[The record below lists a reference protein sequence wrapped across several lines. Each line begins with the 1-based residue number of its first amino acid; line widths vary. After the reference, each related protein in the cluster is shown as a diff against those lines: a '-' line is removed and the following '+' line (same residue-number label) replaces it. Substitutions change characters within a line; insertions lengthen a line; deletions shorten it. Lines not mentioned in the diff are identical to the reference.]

1 MMKLGLF
8 LQGGGHH
15 IAAWRDPAV
24 AAEGPQSLAHYVETA
39 RIAERAR
46 FDLLF
51 NADTQATFGPDD
63 IDVWKRT
70 TGALRLEP
78 LTLLGALAA
87 VTTHIGLVSTATT
100 TYNEPYLIARI
111 FASLD
116 QMSGGRMG
124 WNLVTSAAPAE
135 AYNFSRDAH
144 AAHADRYERA
154 TEFAEV
160 VLGLWDSWEDDAIV
174 ADKESGLYFDPAK
187 LHHLNHKGKYFS
199 VRGPLTVRRSPQG
212 RPVIVQA
219 GQSEAGRE
227 LAAATAEIIF
237 TVQQDFSDA
246 RDFYADVKRRAATYG
261 RPPDAIKIMPGVMPV
276 IGATMAEAEAKHE
289 RLQALIHPELG
300 VKTLSAF
307 FGMDLS
313 SYPLDGPLPEA
324 PVANTEQGRQKI
336 IRDLAQREGLT
347 IREVAR
353 KVTGVRGHRVLCGT
367 PQSIADSLEDWYRGG
382 AADGFNIM
390 PATFPAELHDFVDQ
404 IIPELQRRK
413 LFRTEYEGTTLR
425 GNLGLPIP
433 KNRWATTTA

>member
-1 MMKLGLF
+1 
-8 LQGGGHH
+8 
-15 IAAWRDPAV
+15 
-24 AAEGPQSLAHYVETA
+24 
-39 RIAERAR
+39 
-46 FDLLF
+46 
-51 NADTQATFGPDD
+51 
-63 IDVWKRT
+63 
-70 TGALRLEP
+70 
-78 LTLLGALAA
+78 
-87 VTTHIGLVSTATT
+87 
-100 TYNEPYLIARI
+100 
-111 FASLD
+111 
-116 QMSGGRMG
+116 
-124 WNLVTSAAPAE
+124 
-135 AYNFSRDAH
+135 
-144 AAHADRYERA
+144 
-154 TEFAEV
+154 
-160 VLGLWDSWEDDAIV
+160 
-174 ADKESGLYFDPAK
+174 
-187 LHHLNHKGKYFS
+187 
-199 VRGPLTVRRSPQG
+199 
-212 RPVIVQA
+212 
-219 GQSEAGRE
+219 
-227 LAAATAEIIF
+227 
-237 TVQQDFSDA
+237 
-246 RDFYADVKRRAATYG
+246 
-261 RPPDAIKIMPGVMPV
+261 MPV